1 MINRKINQKEVEDM
15 ERMRKTVLYLTSF
28 LLLGCLGWVF
38 FHALCTIPQAKNI
51 LKNRTVFPLILAGSI
66 FLLLLFV
73 KLADWCRSW
82 KKHTLM
88 KATAIVFLLILVLQ
102 IQEL

>member
-73 KLADWCRSW
+73 KFSVPFCTFAASSKLGSP
-82 KKHTLM
+82 
-88 KATAIVFLLILVLQ
+88 AIVTCAEAV
-102 IQEL
+102 